1 MNEQNRIKDEK
12 MSKILFT
19 LQTGGMPNQ
28 QKTRQQQEKRRKKKE
43 E

>member
-28 QKTRQQQEKRRKKKE
+28 QKTRQQQEKRRKKNNK
-43 E
+43 

>member
-12 MSKILFT
+12 MSEILFT

-28 QKTRQQQEKRRKKKE
+28 QKTRQQQEKRRKKNSK
-43 E
+43 